1 MSSHRAQLMACKF
14 KFRITHMT
22 EDYNPTDNAVA
33 ERVNGIIKQEWL
45 YRMKRPASVGEAER
59 TISRIIRFYNDVR
72 PHMNN
77 IGRMPPGRLRRLL
90 AGT

>member
-1 MSSHRAQLMACKF
+1 MRSAGV
-14 KFRITHMT
+14 RISMT